1 VTTCYQVNLSFV
13 EETAQTFSVVTTGRV
28 SVAAEGLVHH
38 GKKGLA
44 NCHYRERIF
53 GMMDDC
59 EKV

>member
-1 VTTCYQVNLSFV
+1 V

-38 GKKGLA
+38 GKKGLG